1 MKKIM
6 LTSLL
11 ALTASLAA
19 RAETIEMKVNG
30 LVCGFCAQGVETML
44 RKHPATAEVVVSLE
58 NKMVVVV
65 TRDGASITN
74 EELTKA
80 INDAGYDLKVI
91 MRTQRSLNEIRAGFT
106 QTAAR

>member
-1 MKKIM
+1 MNKRIIV
-6 LTSLL
+6 TLL
-11 ALTASLAA
+11 ALGAA
-19 RAETIEMKVNG
+19 CAAQAETIEMKVNG
-30 LVCGFCAQGVETML
+30 LVCGFCAQGVETVL
-44 RKHPATAEVVVSLE
+44 RKHPATAEVMVSLE

-65 TRDGASITN
+65 TRDGTSFTN

-91 MRTQRSLNEIRAGFT
+91 MRTQRTVNEIKAGFT

>member
-1 MKKIM
+1 MKH
-6 LTSLL
+6 TLL
-11 ALTASLAA
+11 LLLGLGASLAA

-30 LVCGFCAQGVETML
+30 LVCGFCAQGVETLL
-44 RKHPATAEVVVSLE
+44 RKHPATSEVIVSLE

-65 TRDGASITN
+65 TRDGASFTN

-91 MRTQRSLNEIRAGFT
+91 MRTQRTPDEIRKGFT
-106 QTAAR
+106 RTAAR